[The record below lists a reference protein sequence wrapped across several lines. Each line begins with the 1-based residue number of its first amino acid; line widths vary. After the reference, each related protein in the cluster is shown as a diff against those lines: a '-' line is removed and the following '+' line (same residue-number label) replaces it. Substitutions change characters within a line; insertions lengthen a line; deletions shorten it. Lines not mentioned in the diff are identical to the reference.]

1 MSEAHNMKMALY
13 YMIEIICECSFDDKL
28 LMQNSASLEVI
39 FQRGLMDDNNEVRVA
54 AFKTLTI
61 FLSSI
66 EDEKL
71 VKKFEAVLQVLVA
84 KSI

>member
-1 MSEAHNMKMALY
+1 MITLIQGMASSDTHNMKMALY

-28 LMQNSASLEVI
+28 LMQNSSSLEVI
-39 FQRGLMDDNNEVRVA
+39 FQKGLMDESNEVKVA

-66 EDEKL
+66 DDEKL
-71 VKKFEAVLQVLVA
+71 VKKF
-84 KSI
+84 